1 MKSTRTMPIARTAMA
16 LAAFA
21 MTGTAAFAQTLPAPP
36 APAMPDE
43 DMAQPA
49 MTPDPVGGYQPSAP
63 LMSGTPVAGQPVIF
77 RPSTQTP
84 SQAYPAPAPLPEYPP
99 CRAGQTDDCMQ
110 RGG

>member
-1 MKSTRTMPIARTAMA
+1 MKLIGPATIARTAVA
-16 LAAFA
+16 LAAVA
-21 MTGTAAFAQTLPAPP
+21 MTGTAAIAQVSPAPP
-36 APAMPDE
+36 PAGMPD

-49 MTPDPVGGYQPSAP
+49 MTPDPVGGYQPSTP
-63 LMSGTPVAGQPVIF
+63 LMSGTPMAGQPVIF